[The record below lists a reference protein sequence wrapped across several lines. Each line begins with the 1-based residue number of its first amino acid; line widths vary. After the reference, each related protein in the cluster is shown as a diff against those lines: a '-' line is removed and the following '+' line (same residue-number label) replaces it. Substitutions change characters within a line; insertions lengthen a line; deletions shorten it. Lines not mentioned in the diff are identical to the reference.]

1 MAISFRTARRSLM
14 GLMGTLSLVCLA
26 LSLFL
31 WGAGYSKSNNIGA
44 VIVIPTGAFIG
55 SVWTIFTKVVHKPQ
69 LVSVEATWT
78 FALLPF
84 EILLGVFSVNLNIAN
99 VSAAHAAYLCLAT
112 LIWLNAALVF
122 IYAATII
129 LLALFTQVSH
139 DQDVWSRDIDSSPS
153 PFPLHIIVAYAF
165 SSLTRPFSLAAHQNR
180 PTSPISK
187 EYCFPGCSCSRKL
200 PNSSSLA
207 DLRTLGPTLEN
218 TTGNVLRSPHP
229 LINIHVPTAMERPK
243 PIAVTLWSR

>member
-1 MAISFRTARRSLM
+1 MAVSFRTARRFSM
-14 GLMGTLSLVCLA
+14 GLIGTLSLACLA

-44 VIVIPTGAFIG
+44 VIVISTGAFIG
-55 SVWTIFTKVVHKPQ
+55 SIWTIFTKVVHKPQ

-84 EILLGVFSVNLNIAN
+84 EILLGLFSVNLDITN
-99 VSAAHAAYLCLAT
+99 VPAAHAPYLCLAT

-129 LLALFTQVSH
+129 LLAFLTQVLH

-153 PFPLHIIVAYAF
+153 PFPLHIIVAHTF
-165 SSLTRPFSLAAHQNR
+165 SSLSRPFSLVTRQNK
-180 PTSPISK
+180 PTSPVLK
-187 EYCFPGCSCSRKL
+187 EHCFPGCTCSRKL
-200 PNSSSLA
+200 PSSSLA

-218 TTGNVLRSPHP
+218 VTGDVSRSPHP
-229 LINIHVPTAMERPK
+229 LINIRVPTAMERPK
-243 PIAVTLWSR
+243 PIAITLRSR